1 MAQTAPNQNPFQ
13 QLISECGNDPVGYL
27 FPSNQ
32 PSTTRNRQL
41 TYQSTQTRLQTR
53 YETHRSTRNAQYKTT
68 ILSPDFP
75 GWAVDEILSKL
86 YEQETGKNDKGKD
99 PFIDHRNNLAFYARP
114 PKHIRDLVG
123 EIQQEL
129 RSVAPC

>member
-1 MAQTAPNQNPFQ
+1 MAQIAPNQNPFQ
-13 QLISECGNDPVGYL
+13 QLISECDNDPVGCIPPPQIKH
-27 FPSNQ
+27 F
-32 PSTTRNRQL
+32 TTWRQL
-41 TYQSTQTRLQTR
+41 NYQSTQTRLQTR
-53 YETHRSTRNAQYKTT
+53 YEVHRSARNAQYKAT

-75 GWAVDEILSKL
+75 GWTLDEVLSKL
-86 YEQETGKNDKGKD
+86 HAQETGKNEGEE

-123 EIQQEL
+123 EIQREL